1 MDPDPFSFFITA
13 PYLVG
18 FVFIQIGLVVLL
30 LLMSALISGAE
41 VAFFSLN
48 PKLLEM
54 DETKDQ
60 KSIDAIIKLLEHPKR
75 LLATI
80 LVVNNFINI
89 AIVLVFS
96 SLSDYFL
103 SEVDNPIVL
112 LLIEVGIITSIILV
126 FGEILPKIYAN
137 RNPLEFSKMMIT
149 PVSFSDRYLLF
160 WITIPMSWITQA
172 LESTLGQKNNDFSV
186 DKLSQ
191 ALELTS
197 DKETTSEE
205 QKILEGIVNFGST
218 DTKQVMC
225 PRIDVFALSEALTMN
240 EIVPKILAEGFSRI
254 PIYIEKVDK
263 IKGILYVKDLL
274 PEIENKDFQWQ
285 KIIREPF
292 YVPENKKLDD
302 LLREFQLKKIH
313 LAIVVDEYGGT
324 SGLITLEDIIEQ
336 IVGEISDEF
345 DEEALHYS
353 KLDNQTYVFD
363 AKINLKDFFRVI
375 DIQDSEPF
383 ERAKGDAETL
393 AGLLLEI
400 TQKFPFKNQKIKYNT
415 IDFTV
420 EDIDQKRIK
429 RVKVKLHGKEK
440 EAPYK

>member
-48 PKLLEM
+48 PKLLETN
-54 DETKDQ
+54 ESKDQ

-96 SLSDYFL
+96 TLSDYFL
-103 SEVDNPIVL
+103 AEVDNPIVL

-137 RNPLEFSKMMIT
+137 RNPLQFSKMMIT

-225 PRIDVFALSEALTMN
+225 PRIDIFALSEALTMN
-240 EIVPKILAEGFSRI
+240 EIVPKILDEGFSRI
-254 PIYIEKVDK
+254 PIYTEKVDK

-285 KIIREPF
+285 NIIREPF

-363 AKINLKDFFRVI
+363 AKINLKDFFKVI
-375 DIQDSEPF
+375 DIQDPEPF

-400 TQKFPFKNQKIKYNT
+400 TQKFPLKNQKIKYDT

-440 EAPYK
+440 